1 MWVHHGA
8 TLYCL
13 LSLDLDYPH
22 CALIACLELQCQSFF
37 HCSYDF
43 CRLGCEGGHIIVVAN
58 STFKIRPVL
67 KDLRSA
73 REIARKGVSKIQIRY
88 IYLDDANPVIL
99 SPAKRPR
106 IFFSHHEASWERPWC
121 QFMGPKSRSWKIE
134 VNHCC
139 HVASW
144 EPPGYRV
151 SRQKRLHPQHHSTT
165 MVGGMVIFAG
175 RGRMA
180 TETSHAE
187 AWSAPSWQGAQ
198 TVQVFV
204 YGWHISTN
212 TKSLL
217 DPQSCIFFS
226 WCSLCL
232 CFWMSYLLTLSHV
245 CWVPSSMIAN
255 RGAARIKLGSAS

>member
-1 MWVHHGA
+1 VVRLTCSISSSVQTAHTICISVSSSGARPVHLCCLQSTSICAITRPSSSHMWVHHGA

-106 IFFSHHEASWERPWC
+106 IFFSHHEAS
-121 QFMGPKSRSWKIE
+121 
-134 VNHCC
+134 
-139 HVASW
+139 
-144 EPPGYRV
+144 
-151 SRQKRLHPQHHSTT
+151 
-165 MVGGMVIFAG
+165 
-175 RGRMA
+175 
-180 TETSHAE
+180 
-187 AWSAPSWQGAQ
+187 
-198 TVQVFV
+198 
-204 YGWHISTN
+204 
-212 TKSLL
+212 
-217 DPQSCIFFS
+217 
-226 WCSLCL
+226 
-232 CFWMSYLLTLSHV
+232 
-245 CWVPSSMIAN
+245 
-255 RGAARIKLGSAS
+255 